1 MASPTEVADEID
13 KYVAHCADL
22 TPAELLAIGHTAL
35 NVIVLRTKRGLDAD
49 HKPFA
54 PYTPEYAARR
64 KKSGRSGT
72 TVDLAVTGHM
82 QQAVIVTT
90 HPGESHL
97 QFMNHAEDVKAEAHN
112 KGVHKQETVRGHS
125 VKPYTRKVQRY
136 TKAGKVRMKKQNV
149 GGHTRLPYQRKM
161 DLPKREWFEV
171 RHPHDVGMIENN
183 AESLIHRKPV
193 P

>member
-1 MASPTEVADEID
+1 MNRIAFPILAVLCGA
-13 KYVAHCADL
+13 
-22 TPAELLAIGHTAL
+22 LLAVSTA
-35 NVIVLRTKRGLDAD
+35 DAGGCRVV
-49 HKPFA
+49 A
-54 PYTPEYAARR
+54 P
-64 KKSGRSGT
+64 
-72 TVDLAVTGHM
+72 VVHQ

-112 KGVHKQETVRGHS
+112 KGVHQQETVRGHS

-136 TKAGKVRMKKQNV
+136 TKAGKVRMKKQKV

-161 DLPKREWFEV
+161 DLPKREWFDV